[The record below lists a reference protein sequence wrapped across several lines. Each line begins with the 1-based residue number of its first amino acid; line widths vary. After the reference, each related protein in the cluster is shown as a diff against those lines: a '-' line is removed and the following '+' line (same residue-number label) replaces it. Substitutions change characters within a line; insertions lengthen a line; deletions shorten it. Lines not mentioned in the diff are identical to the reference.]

1 MIRAAMLA
9 LPLCLVAAPAFAQK
23 EPPKRPEAFEKLIN
37 CRAIADPAA
46 RLACYDTQV
55 ERLDTAEKNS
65 EVVVLDK
72 AEVKKARRGL
82 FGFTI
87 PDLGIFGGR
96 KSEAADIEEIT
107 EIESTIKSAGI
118 NRAGKWSFVIED
130 GARWVQTDTANI
142 RTPKVGMKI
151 RIREAAMGSYFAN
164 IDDRPGVRVR
174 REN

>member
-1 MIRAAMLA
+1 MIRAATFA
-9 LPLCLVAAPAFAQK
+9 LLLCLVVAPASAQK
-23 EPPKRPEAFEKLIN
+23 EPPKRPEAFEKLIS

-96 KSEAADIEEIT
+96 KSEVDDIEKIT
-107 EIESTIKSAGI
+107 EIESTIKSAGV
-118 NRAGKWSFVIED
+118 NRAGKWSFIIED

-151 RIREAAMGSYFAN
+151 RIREAALGSYFAN

>member
-1 MIRAAMLA
+1 MKRAAILS
-9 LPLCLVAAPAFAQK
+9 LPFYLIAAPALAQK
-23 EPPKRPEAFEKLIN
+23 EPPKRPEAFEKLVG
-37 CRAIADPAA
+37 CRTIADAAA
-46 RLACYDTQV
+46 RLSCYDTQV

-72 AEVKKARRGL
+72 AEVRKARRGL
-82 FGFTI
+82 FGFTV

-96 KSEAADIEEIT
+96 KSEAADKEEIT
-107 EIESTIKSAGI
+107 EIESTIKSAGV
-118 NRAGKWSFVIED
+118 NRAGKWTFVIED

-164 IDDRPGVRVR
+164 IADRPGVRVR